1 MKYVLK
7 ILLLL
12 IDQSKQWTNENF
24 NKLLPIILV
33 YLRYG
38 LISKESNYLN
48 NLQPSPIVQWDNPT
62 RLDIVPTVNTFTS
75 HI

>member
-1 MKYVLK
+1 MLK

-24 NKLLPIILV
+24 NKLLPITLV
-33 YLRYG
+33 YLRCG

-62 RLDIVPTVNTFTS
+62 RLDIIPTVNTFTS

>member
-7 ILLLL
+7 IWLLL

-24 NKLLPIILV
+24 NKLLPITLV

-38 LISKESNYLN
+38 FISKESNYLN